1 MRDIAGLIRSYK
13 FGFTNEAEL
22 QMGIGRVLTESGV
35 SFKPEYRLDDAG
47 RIDFFITVDGLGIE
61 VKIKEGKNAVM
72 RQLMRYAKH
81 DAITSLI
88 LVTTRTQ
95 LRAMP
100 PCLNGKDLIVVYIG
114 GAF

>member
-1 MRDIAGLIRSYK
+1 MKNVAGVLRSYR
-13 FGFTNEAEL
+13 FSFCDEAEL
-22 QMGIGRVLTESGV
+22 HLGIGKALTEAGV
-35 SFKPEYRLDDAG
+35 RFDPEYHLDDAG
-47 RIDFFITVDGLGIE
+47 RIDFFIDGLGIE
-61 VKIKEGKNAVM
+61 VKIKESRNSVM

-88 LVTTRTQ
+88 LVTTRNQ

-100 PCLNGKDLIVVYIG
+100 SHLNGKEITVVYIG